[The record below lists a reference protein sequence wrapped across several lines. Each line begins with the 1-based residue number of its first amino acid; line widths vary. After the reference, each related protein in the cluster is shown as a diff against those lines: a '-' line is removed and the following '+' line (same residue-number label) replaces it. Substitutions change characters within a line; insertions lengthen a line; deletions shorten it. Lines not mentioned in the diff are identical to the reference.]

1 MSQHSTSVSREDR
14 RRGAS
19 RAKAAATEMEPLLV
33 TVREGLRLTG
43 LGNTKFY
50 ELVKD
55 GTIET
60 VKVGRRTLPTY
71 ASLKKLATP
80 TEDR

>member
-1 MSQHSTSVSREDR
+1 MSISSMNRERR

-19 RAKAAATEMEPLLV
+19 HDDVERGTEPLLV
-33 TVREGLRLTG
+33 TVREGRRLTG

-50 ELVKD
+50 ELIRN
-55 GTIET
+55 GTIQT
-60 VKVGRRTLPTY
+60 VKVGRRTLPTF